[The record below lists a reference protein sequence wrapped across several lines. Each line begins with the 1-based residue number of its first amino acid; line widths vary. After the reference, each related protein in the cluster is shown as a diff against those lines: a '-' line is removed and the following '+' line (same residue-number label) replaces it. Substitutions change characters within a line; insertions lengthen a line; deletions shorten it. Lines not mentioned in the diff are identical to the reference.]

1 MAGQNTSTDSGKAC
15 SCKIGRI
22 VDQYDLVGLDDEL
35 IAYWTGEA
43 EERYSTRRLAT
54 DVNQR
59 VLRAALEE
67 AGVHFKDGEV
77 ENTYRL
83 LTDDDVSSGT
93 YVQTRRELE
102 RDGVPIDS
110 VESDFVSHQTVYN
123 HLTDCLNVSLE
134 TPSDEE
140 RIERNG
146 EQLGALQNRMEA
158 VTTDRIAQLKRN
170 NILEIGDTTVTVSV
184 TVTCND
190 CLQEFTVRELLETR
204 SCACEETD
212 SVES

>member
-1 MAGQNTSTDSGKAC
+1 MTEQTTATDSGTAC
-15 SCKIGRI
+15 DCKIGRLA
-22 VDQYDLVGLDDEL
+22 DRYDLVGFDDEL
-35 IAYWTGEA
+35 VAYWTGEA

-54 DVNQR
+54 YVNRR

-67 AGVHFKDGEV
+67 AGVPFKDGEV

-93 YVQTRRELE
+93 RVQTRNELE
-102 RDGVPIDS
+102 RDGVPIDR

-123 HLTDCLNVSLE
+123 HLTDCLDASLE

-140 RIERNG
+140 RIERSS
-146 EQLGALQNRMEA
+146 EKLGALQNRIEA
-158 VTTDRIAQLKRN
+158 VTTDTIAQLERN
-170 NILEIGDTTVTVSV
+170 DIVAIGDADVTVSV

-190 CLQEFTVRELLETR
+190 CLQEFTVRELLDEQD
-204 SCACEETD
+204 CACQSPDTGD
-212 SVES
+212 D